1 MTTKSVQDSESL
13 AEARRP
19 VRKARKLPKGAELLA
34 DELRGRIMSGGLKP
48 GDFLTSE
55 PDLIEESGFSR
66 GIVREALRLLEAEGL
81 IRIRRGPRGGIEV
94 AAPDLSQISRTMS
107 LLFTVDQTP
116 LSDFFAFR
124 LLVEPY
130 AARTA
135 ALNQDASVR
144 HRLSGFVDLD
154 NLDPVRAADFH
165 HELGECAGNEILRV
179 VLGALHQVLD
189 RHIRIEAIGEDDVAA
204 VQKVHAKIAEAIL
217 AGDPDAAE
225 RLMRK
230 HIEAFQALTATQGRL
245 DAPIVPR
252 ARWLD

>member
-1 MTTKSVQDSESL
+1 MT
-13 AEARRP
+13 AEPLPTPAPAVRP
-19 VRKARKLPKGAELLA
+19 VRRARKLPKGAELLA
-34 DELRGRIMSGGLKP
+34 DELRGRIIADGLQP
-48 GDFLTSE
+48 GDRLASE
-55 PDLIEESGFSR
+55 TELIDESGLSR
-66 GIVREALRLLEAEGL
+66 GIVREALRLLEVEGL

-135 ALNQDASVR
+135 ALNQDEAVR
-144 HRLSGFVDLD
+144 HRLADFVDLE
-154 NLDPVRAADFH
+154 NIDPVRAADFH

-189 RHIRIEAIGEDDVAA
+189 RHIRIEAIEDADVAA
-204 VQKVHAKIAEAIL
+204 VQKVHARIAQAIID
-217 AGDPDAAE
+217 GDPDGAE
-225 RLMRK
+225 KHMRR
-230 HIEAFQALTATQGRL
+230 HLEAFQALTEKQGRL
-245 DAPIVPR
+245 GAPIVPR
-252 ARWLD
+252 ERWLD